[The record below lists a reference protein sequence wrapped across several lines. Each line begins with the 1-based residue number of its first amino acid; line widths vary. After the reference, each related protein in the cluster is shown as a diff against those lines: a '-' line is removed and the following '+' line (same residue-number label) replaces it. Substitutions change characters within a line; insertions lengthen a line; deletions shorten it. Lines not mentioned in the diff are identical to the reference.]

1 MKWMKKEK
9 IKMIIYVYLLMFDVN
24 LFNMV
29 LMMFEVYM
37 MEIKNK

>member
-1 MKWMKKEK
+1 MKKEK